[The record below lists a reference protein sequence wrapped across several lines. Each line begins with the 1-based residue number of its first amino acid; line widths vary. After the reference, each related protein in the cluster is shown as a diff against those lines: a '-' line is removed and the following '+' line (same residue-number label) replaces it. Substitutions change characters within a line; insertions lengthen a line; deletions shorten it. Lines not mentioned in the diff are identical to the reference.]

1 MPPGSTAN
9 LALKA
14 SIVLNILAAV
24 VIGPRLWARW
34 ADSRDQL
41 PTPAPVIHRTTL
53 FDELRPVAGSIVFAG
68 DSLVQMC
75 EWAELL
81 GDHRVVNRGVFDET
95 TATLRDHVGV
105 IGRDRPSAVFLMVGI
120 NDLAHGRPMDAI
132 TADYTAI
139 VQSLSRKTPRVV
151 VQSVLPVNHATYKY
165 RVRSNDIV
173 VLNAG
178 LRDLAA
184 RLGATYLDV
193 GARLTDASGDLG
205 GQFTADGV
213 HLNGEAYRLW
223 RDSLLPLL
231 PNLDK
236 PVD

>member
-1 MPPGSTAN
+1 MPSGSTAK

-24 VIGPRLWARW
+24 VIGPRVWARW
-34 ADSRDQL
+34 ADSRDQP

-53 FDELRPVAGSIVFAG
+53 FNELRPVAGSIVFAG

-81 GDHRVVNRGVFDET
+81 GDHRVVNRGVFGET
-95 TATLRDHVGV
+95 TATLRDHVGA
-105 IGRDRPSAVFLMVGI
+105 IGRDHPSAVFLMVGI
-120 NDLAHGRPMDAI
+120 NDLGHGRTMDAI

-139 VQSLSRKTPRVV
+139 VQSLSHNTPRVV
-151 VQSVLPVNHATYKY
+151 VQSVLPVNHAAYKY

-173 VLNAG
+173 SLNAR

-184 RLGATYLDV
+184 QLGATYLDV

-205 GQFTADGV
+205 EHFTADGV

-223 RDSLLPLL
+223 RDSLLPLM
-231 PNLDK
+231 PNVDK